1 MLKVVDIESIRHLY
15 FRKGWSIRKIA
26 SELHHSRKTVRKA
39 LQNSGPWEYQLSRP
53 RPAPKVGPYR
63 DMIRQWLIEDQT
75 APRKQRHTA
84 RRIYQRLREE
94 HGYEGAESTIRRV
107 VAQLRRELEMDVLE
121 PFFVLSSD
129 PGEMAQVDWGQA
141 KVMLAG
147 VPTVVHLFCLRLHYS
162 GVAFVWAS
170 LHEKLEA
177 FLEGHV
183 QAFAWLGGVV
193 DKVVYDNLT
202 PVVCKVLQGHE
213 SRELSERFVALRSHY
228 VFDSVFANPGAAHEK
243 GSVENLVGYV
253 RRNALTPVPEVESMD
268 ELNERLLAWC
278 EQERE
283 RRRERWEEEQ
293 QRLRTVPAGMFKP
306 CVVRYLQAN
315 KLSLVTYERNRYSVP
330 TRLVGQMV
338 RAEVYADRLELY
350 WRDKQVA
357 VHPRAAGRGQTM
369 LRLEHYLGALARK
382 PYAVTHAAV
391 VRQLPEPYQTLRLR
405 LMEQDPSGYR
415 EMVQVLLLHRE
426 FDPDL
431 VQEAIQEALAA
442 GTCHAEGIRQLLLN
456 RLDGRREASVL
467 EPRGPAVPVGD
478 PRRYDALLGVGA

>member
-1 MLKVVDIESIRHLY
+1 
-15 FRKGWSIRKIA
+15 
-26 SELHHSRKTVRKA
+26 
-39 LQNSGPWEYQLSRP
+39 
-53 RPAPKVGPYR
+53 
-63 DMIRQWLIEDQT
+63 
-75 APRKQRHTA
+75 
-84 RRIYQRLREE
+84 
-94 HGYEGAESTIRRV
+94 
-107 VAQLRRELEMDVLE
+107 
-121 PFFVLSSD
+121 
-129 PGEMAQVDWGQA
+129 
-141 KVMLAG
+141 
-147 VPTVVHLFCLRLHYS
+147 
-162 GVAFVWAS
+162 
-170 LHEKLEA
+170 
-177 FLEGHV
+177 
-183 QAFAWLGGVV
+183 
-193 DKVVYDNLT
+193 
-202 PVVCKVLQGHE
+202 
-213 SRELSERFVALRSHY
+213 
-228 VFDSVFANPGAAHEK
+228 
-243 GSVENLVGYV
+243 
-253 RRNALTPVPEVESMD
+253 
-268 ELNERLLAWC
+268 
-278 EQERE
+278 
-283 RRRERWEEEQ
+283 
-293 QRLRTVPAGMFKP
+293 MFKP

-456 RLDGRREASVL
+456 RLDGRREASAL